1 MDRLRVL
8 SLNIWNKQGPYEARL
23 PLLRAELAQLSPD
36 LVGLQEV
43 LRLEGSGSDGD
54 QAAEVSVGLGYQT
67 AFASAWHIGGG
78 LHFGNGVLSRW
89 PILTTESWQLPVYA
103 GHETRGLL
111 YALVDAPF
119 GRVPFFVTHLDWQ
132 FHLGAHRELQVAFI
146 ADQVE
151 RVVSSLGE
159 CFPAIVAGDFNAEP
173 DSDEIRFLSGLHSLG
188 GRSVYF
194 ADCFRVAGS
203 GLGAGPTYARSNR
216 FAAEVGEP
224 DRRIDYVWVRGPDK
238 KLRGQP
244 LACRVVANQPTD
256 DVFPSDHYG
265 VLADLK
271 L

>member
-23 PLLRAELAQLSPD
+23 PLLRAALEALRAD

-43 LRLEGSGSDGD
+43 LQLNGSDDD
-54 QAAEVSVGLGYQT
+54 QAREVSLGLGYHS

-78 LHFGNGVLSRW
+78 LHFGNAILSRW

-119 GRVPFFVTHLDWQ
+119 GKVPVFVTHLDWQ
-132 FHLGAHRELQVAFI
+132 FHLGAHRELQVTFI
-146 ADQVE
+146 ADKVAE
-151 RVVSSLGE
+151 VASALGE
-159 CFPAIVAGDFNAEP
+159 HYPAIVVGDFNAEP
-173 DSDEIRFLSGLHSLG
+173 DSDEIRFMSGLHSLG

-194 ADCFRVAGS
+194 ADCFRVAGA
-203 GLGAGPTYARSNR
+203 GAGPTYARSNR

-224 DRRIDYVWVRGPDK
+224 DRRIDYVFVRGPDK

-244 LACRVVANQPTD
+244 LTCRVVADEPTG

-265 VLADLK
+265 VLAELK
-271 L
+271 I